1 MNWQEEN
8 QKYLMGAIA
17 RVQGALELMINQTPG
32 QVKLPTLP
40 PSQFSQPTALE
51 TVCKSFQL
59 SPFERDLLVLCAAVE
74 FDAQFAGLCAQAQH
88 NEQKIYPTFSLAL
101 AIFPGGH
108 WDALSP
114 INPLRKWRLIEVGVA
129 RTLATSPLRID
140 ERILHYLV
148 GVNYL
153 DERLHGIVEPL
164 SPEFY
169 VEVGENGISPLL
181 LVSSHQEL
189 AQEIV
194 ASWGQSYA
202 EFGRFPL
209 LQLCGME
216 PASKQAIAAKACADL
231 GLNLLVM
238 SADALPADQ
247 TQQNLL
253 KSLCDREYILNKSA
267 IFLDC
272 DHLESNEAWREAT
285 VARFI
290 DTIKCPLI
298 VSSRDRRTQRQRPLI
313 TLEVT
318 HPTAREQR
326 IVWQN
331 ALGDMAT
338 QLNGHIESLVAHF
351 NLSPSAINSACLQAK
366 GIINQKLENHQ
377 INQNIYQ
384 TSQTENFAQTEP
396 TETTEIQEKIHHQ
409 LWQTCR
415 LQARLKMDELAQR
428 IDTNATWDDLILPE
442 KEKQVLQ
449 ECYAQVKQRVKV
461 YEQWGFGDKS
471 GRGLGISA
479 LFAGSSGTGKT
490 MAAEILAKQL
500 QLDLYRIDLSSIVS
514 KYIGE
519 TEKNLRRVFDAA
531 EGGGAI
537 LLFDEAD
544 ALFGK
549 RSDVKDSHDRYA
561 NIEVGYL
568 LQRMEAYRG
577 LAILTTNLKN
587 SIDQAFLRR
596 IRFVVQFPFPDI
608 NQRGEIWQRIF
619 PEKTPTEG
627 LAFKKLAKLN
637 VAGGNIRNI
646 AINAAFLAAEAGEPV
661 MMKHILEATKSE
673 YIKIERT
680 LTESEIRGWL

>member
-32 QVKLPTLP
+32 KVKLSPLP
-40 PSQFSQPTALE
+40 PSQFSEPTALE
-51 TVCKSFQL
+51 TVCKAFKL

-74 FDAQFAGLCAQAQH
+74 FDAQFAGLCAQAQQH
-88 NEQKIYPTFSLAL
+88 EQKFYPTFSLAL

-114 INPLRKWRLIEVGVA
+114 TSPLRKWRLLEVGVA

-153 DERLHGIVEPL
+153 DERLQGIVETL
-164 SPEFY
+164 SPDFY
-169 VEVGENGISPLL
+169 VEQPL
-181 LVSSHQEL
+181 VFSHQEL
-189 AQEIV
+189 AAEIV
-194 ASWGQSYA
+194 TSWGQSYA
-202 EFGRFPL
+202 EAGRFPV

-216 PASKQAIAAKACADL
+216 AASKQAIAAKACADL

-285 VARFI
+285 VARLI

-298 VSSRDRRTQRQRPLI
+298 ISSRDRRTQRQRPLI
-313 TLEVT
+313 TLEVSQ
-318 HPTAREQR
+318 PTAHEQR
-326 IVWQN
+326 IIWQN
-331 ALGDMAT
+331 ALGDIAT
-338 QLNGHIESLVAHF
+338 HLNGHIESLVAHF
-351 NLSPSAINSACLQAK
+351 NLSPAAIHSACWQAK
-366 GIINQKLENHQ
+366 AI
-377 INQNIYQ
+377 
-384 TSQTENFAQTEP
+384 TSQELANMQNLPTSQNENYAQPEYN
-396 TETTEIQEKIHHQ
+396 EIKEKIYHQ

-442 KEKQVLQ
+442 KEKEVLQ

-646 AINAAFLAAEAGEPV
+646 AINAAFLAAEADEPV

>member
-17 RVQGALELMINQTPG
+17 RVQLALENRINQTPG
-32 QVKLPTLP
+32 QVKLSPLP

-51 TVCKSFQL
+51 TVCKAFNL

-74 FDAQFAGLCAQAQH
+74 FDAQFAGLCAKAQQH
-88 NEQKIYPTFSLAL
+88 DRKFYPTFSLAL

-114 INPLRKWRLIEVGVA
+114 INPLRKWRLVEVGVA

-153 DERLHGIVEPL
+153 DERLQGIVEPL
-164 SPEFY
+164 STDFY
-169 VEVGENGISPLL
+169 LEQPL
-181 LVSSHQEL
+181 VPSHHNL
-189 AQEIV
+189 AAEIV

-202 EFGRFPL
+202 EFGRFPV
-209 LQLCGME
+209 LQLCGIE
-216 PASKQAIAAKACADL
+216 AASKQAIAAKACADL
-231 GLNLLVM
+231 DLNLLVM
-238 SADALPADQ
+238 SADAFPADQ
-247 TQQNLL
+247 SQQNLL

-272 DHLESNEAWREAT
+272 DHLEGNEAWREAT
-285 VARFI
+285 VARLI

-313 TLEVT
+313 TLEVSQ
-318 HPTAREQR
+318 PTAHEQR
-326 IVWQN
+326 IIWQN

-338 QLNGHIESLVAHF
+338 HLNGHIESLVAHF

-366 GIINQKLENHQ
+366 GIINQKQENNQNNQ
-377 INQNIYQ
+377 INQTGNY
-384 TSQTENFAQTEP
+384 AQSEY
-396 TETTEIQEKIHHQ
+396 TEIQEKIYHQ

-646 AINAAFLAAEAGEPV
+646 AINAAFLAAEADEPV
-661 MMKHILEATKSE
+661 MMKHILDATKSE